1 MLRVYALSGPE
12 RSGDT
17 MYIQIVALVAR
28 AIKGLFERA
37 IGFLAQDVKSK
48 HAVIAHYSGYRWCD
62 STERALNEALM
73 GRGTVFKVVSDECPL
88 LAQSGHRGSADECPL
103 SGGKADIKM

>member
-1 MLRVYALSGPE
+1 
-12 RSGDT
+12 

-37 IGFLAQDVKSK
+37 IGFLEQDVKSK

-73 GRGTVFKVVSDECPL
+73 GRDGWF
-88 LAQSGHRGSADECPL
+88 Q
-103 SGGKADIKM
+103 GGFR

>member
-1 MLRVYALSGPE
+1 
-12 RSGDT
+12 

-37 IGFLAQDVKSK
+37 IKFLAQDVKSK

-62 STERALNEALM
+62 
-73 GRGTVFKVVSDECPL
+73 
-88 LAQSGHRGSADECPL
+88 
-103 SGGKADIKM
+103 